1 MILTREVVLHIAVST
16 FYLVCTW
23 FYFLPPREVP
33 SVQSETL
40 WLCSA
45 SQYGCQCLFCLKFR
59 VKSGYCTLLIGL
71 RTIYLTEIY
80 SIYIKDHCELRWVL
94 KKCLFELIQ
103 PFEVTARSRS
113 DLTLNLF
120 VVKKTKRQGNTDQ
133 NYFLF
138 VHLWGNW
145 TEGHL

>member
-1 MILTREVVLHIAVST
+1 M
-16 FYLVCTW
+16 
-23 FYFLPPREVP
+23 
-33 SVQSETL
+33 
-40 WLCSA
+40 
-45 SQYGCQCLFCLKFR
+45 
-59 VKSGYCTLLIGL
+59 KSGYCTLLIGL

-80 SIYIKDHCELRWVL
+80 SIYIEDHCELRWVL
-94 KKCLFELIQ
+94 KKCLFELIR

-138 VHLWGNW
+138 VHL
-145 TEGHL
+145 